1 MNIKEFSKYY
11 DLRYKL
17 RELYVSPVEFKKQIL
32 QKEDCIQK
40 NAVDTVQISQE
51 AILKYANRYG

>member
-11 DLRYKL
+11 DLRYKFH
-17 RELYVSPVEFKKQIL
+17 EAYVSPVEFKKEIL
-32 QKEDCIQK
+32 QKHNCIEK

-51 AILKYANRYG
+51 AILKYKNTYE